1 MADGFRLL
9 DAFGVPMKIN
19 RTALCEERAVPAITG
34 IRHQFDDAIAP
45 GLQPARLARTLREAA
60 LGEMHDFLTLAEEIE
75 EREPH
80 YRYVLETRKNAVT
93 SLNAQVDPA
102 SESARDIEIADFLRH
117 NLVETPAFQTLP
129 DMMVDGLSK
138 GYSIPETIWETG
150 SLWLPKRFI
159 WRDPRLFQFDRETRK
174 EFRLRAQGEPDGLPL
189 EPLKYLV
196 HVPLLKM
203 GLPGRNG
210 LARVAAW
217 SFMLKSFSMRDWAQ
231 FLEIYGMPLRLGKFG
246 PGSSADDRAV
256 LLAAVRNLGRD
267 AAAIVPQGMDIE
279 FVEAKGFSDKPFES
293 NVRFIDEQM
302 SKLVIGK
309 PGDGT
314 GASKAGEEVLDKVRV
329 DIKKSDARDLAL
341 TLMEQL
347 IRPVVDLNFGPQKAY
362 PKLHFPIP
370 ERKDLQVWSNALA
383 QLVDRGL
390 EVEQS
395 QIYDVLG
402 LKEPAKTE
410 GGKPVKLLSTP
421 RSGSGVETAA
431 VVAGARRPPPQV
443 PVERASAY
451 RIDPRICPSCGPALL
466 AAEDPNAEAD
476 EVDELVAEAL
486 DGWQP
491 DLSPI
496 VAAIRS
502 AADEANSFEEFQ
514 AALDRL
520 APDLPVHRL
529 ARRLGIASMI
539 GRGRGDAGLE

>member
-9 DAFGVPMKIN
+9 DAYGVPMKID
-19 RTALCEERAVPAITG
+19 RSTLSEERAVPAITG

-45 GLQPARLARTLREAA
+45 GLQPARLARTLRDAA

-93 SLNAQVDPA
+93 SLNAQVEPA
-102 SESARDIEIADFLRH
+102 SEDARDVEIADFLR
-117 NLVETPAFQTLP
+117 NELVETPAFETLA
-129 DMMVDGLSK
+129 DQLVDGLSK
-138 GYSIPETIWETG
+138 GYSIVEMVWETG
-150 SLWLPKRFI
+150 SVWLPRSFI
-159 WRDPRLFQFDRETRK
+159 WRDQRLFQFDRETRK
-174 EFRLRAQGEPDGLPL
+174 EFRLRVQGESDGVPL

-231 FLEIYGMPLRLGKFG
+231 FLEIYGMPLRLGKYG

-267 AAAIVPQGMDIE
+267 AAAIVPEGMTID

-293 NVRFIDEQM
+293 NARFIDEQM

-314 GASKAGEEVLDKVRV
+314 GASKAGEEVLDKVRA
-329 DIKKSDARDLAL
+329 DIKKSDARDLML
-341 TLMEQL
+341 TLAGQL

-362 PKLHFPIP
+362 PKVNLPIP
-370 ERKDLQVWSNALA
+370 ERKDLQVWANAISS
-383 QLVDRGL
+383 LVDRGL

-395 QIYDVLG
+395 QVYDVVG
-402 LKEPAKTE
+402 LKEPAP
-410 GGKPVKLLSTP
+410 GAKLLATP
-421 RSGSGVETAA
+421 KTDVGGSGQPP
-431 VVAGARRPPPQV
+431 GLRRPPPQV
-443 PVERASAY
+443 PVEKASAY
-451 RIDPRICPSCGPALL
+451 RIDPRVCPSCGPARL
-466 AAEDPNAEAD
+466 ATDDPDADPD

-496 VAAIRS
+496 VAAIRT
-502 AADEANSFEEFQ
+502 AADEASSFEEFQ
-514 AALDRL
+514 VALDRL
-520 APDLPVHRL
+520 GTDLPVQRL
-529 ARRLGIASMI
+529 ARRLGIGGMI
-539 GRGRGDAGLE
+539 GRGRGDVGVD

>member
-9 DAFGVPMKIN
+9 DAYGVPMKIN
-19 RTALCEERAVPAITG
+19 RSVLTEERAVPTVTG

-45 GLQPARLARTLREAA
+45 GLNPGRLASTLRDAA
-60 LGEMHDFLTLAEEIE
+60 LGEMQDFLTLAEEIE

-93 SLNAQVDPA
+93 SLNWQVEPA
-102 SESARDIEIADFLRH
+102 SEDARDVEIADFLR
-117 NLVETPAFQTLP
+117 NELIEAPAFETLT
-129 DMMVDGLSK
+129 DQLVDGLSK
-138 GYSIPETIWETG
+138 GYSVVEMVWETG
-150 SLWLPKRFI
+150 STWLPRQFI
-159 WRDPRLFQFDRETRK
+159 WRDPRLFQFDRDTRK
-174 EFRLRAQGEPDGLPL
+174 EFRLRVQGESDGVPL

-231 FLEIYGMPLRLGKFG
+231 FLEVYGMPLRLGKYG
-246 PGSSADDRAV
+246 PGSSSDDRAV

-279 FVEAKGFSDKPFES
+279 LIEAKGFSDKPFES

-329 DIKKSDARDLAL
+329 DIKKSDVRDIKL
-341 TLMEQL
+341 TLSAQL
-347 IRPVVDLNFGPQKAY
+347 IRPIVDLNFGPQKAY
-362 PKLHFPIP
+362 PKADMPIP

-395 QIYDVLG
+395 QIYPVVG
-402 LKEPAKTE
+402 LKEPAA
-410 GGKPVKLLSTP
+410 GAKLLKTP
-421 RSGSGVETAA
+421 EVDAGVETGSSRE
-431 VVAGARRPPPQV
+431 AGFRRPPPQV
-443 PVERASAY
+443 PVAKASAY
-451 RIDPRICPSCGPALL
+451 RLDPRACRTCGPALL
-466 AAEDPNAEAD
+466 AADDPNAEPD

-491 DLSPI
+491 DLSP
-496 VAAIRS
+496 VVSAIRA
-502 AADEANSFEEFQ
+502 AADEATSFEEFQ

-520 APDLPVHRL
+520 APDLPVQRL
-529 ARRLGIASMI
+529 ARRLGIAAMI
-539 GRGRGDAGLE
+539 GRGRGDAGLD

>member
-1 MADGFRLL
+1 MAEGIRLL
-9 DAFGVPMKIN
+9 DAYGVPIKIN
-19 RTALCEERAVPAITG
+19 RSALSEERAVPTVTR

-45 GLQPARLARTLREAA
+45 GLNPGQLARTLRDAA

-102 SESARDIEIADFLRH
+102 SEDGRDIEIADFLR
-117 NLVETPAFQTLP
+117 NNVVETPAFQTLP
-129 DMMVDGLSK
+129 DMLTDGLSK
-138 GYSIPETIWETG
+138 GYSNVETIWETG
-150 SLWLPKRFI
+150 SLWLPKRYI

-174 EFRLRAQGEPDGLPL
+174 EFRLRVQGESDGVPL
-189 EPLKYLV
+189 EPLKYIV

-203 GLPGRNG
+203 GLPARNG

-231 FLEIYGMPLRLGKFG
+231 FLEIYGMPLRLGKYG
-246 PGSSADDRAV
+246 DGASADDKSV
-256 LLAAVRNLGRD
+256 LLAAVRHLGRD
-267 AAAIVPQGMDIE
+267 AAAIIPEGMKIE

-341 TLMEQL
+341 TLMDQL
-347 IRPVVDLNFGPQKAY
+347 IRPIVDLNFGPQKAY
-362 PKLHFPIP
+362 PKLHFPIA

-402 LKEPAKTE
+402 IKEPATKKA
-410 GGKPVKLLSTP
+410 GGKPVKLLRTP
-421 RSGSGVETAA
+421 QADVG
-431 VVAGARRPPPQV
+431 GAEQVPGQRRPPPQV
-443 PVERASAY
+443 PVEKASAY
-451 RIDPRICPSCGPALL
+451 RIDPRVCPSCAPARL
-466 AAEDPNAEAD
+466 AADDPEAQPD

-496 VAAIRS
+496 VSAIRT
-502 AADEANSFEEFQ
+502 AADEASSYEEFQ

-520 APDLPVHRL
+520 GADLPVQRL
-529 ARRLGIASMI
+529 ARRLGIGSMI

>member
-9 DAFGVPMKIN
+9 DAYGVPIKIN
-19 RTALCEERAVPAITG
+19 RSALSEERAVPAITG

-45 GLQPARLARTLREAA
+45 GLQPARLARTLRDAA

-102 SESARDIEIADFLRH
+102 SEDGRDIEIADFLR
-117 NLVETPAFQTLP
+117 NNVVETPAFQTLP
-129 DMMVDGLSK
+129 DMLTDGLSK
-138 GYSIPETIWETG
+138 GYSNVETVWETG
-150 SLWLPKRFI
+150 SLWLPKRYI

-174 EFRLRAQGEPDGLPL
+174 EFRLRVQGESDGVPL
-189 EPLKYLV
+189 EPLKYIV

-231 FLEIYGMPLRLGKFG
+231 FLEIYGMPLRLGKYG
-246 PGSSADDRAV
+246 PGASADDKAV
-256 LLAAVRNLGRD
+256 LLAAVRQLGRD
-267 AAAIVPQGMDIE
+267 AAAIVPQGMTID

-341 TLMEQL
+341 TLMDQL
-347 IRPVVDLNFGPQKAY
+347 IRPIVDLNFGPQKAY
-362 PKLHFPIP
+362 PKLHFPIA

-402 LKEPAKTE
+402 IKEPATKTA
-410 GGKPVKLLSTP
+410 GGKPVKLLRTP
-421 RSGSGVETAA
+421 QADASGSDQVPGK
-431 VVAGARRPPPQV
+431 RRPPPQV
-443 PVERASAY
+443 PVEKASAY
-451 RIDPRICPSCGPALL
+451 RIDPRVCASCGPARL
-466 AAEDPNAEAD
+466 AADDPEAEPD

-496 VAAIRS
+496 VAAIRT
-502 AADEANSFEEFQ
+502 AADEASSYEEFQ

-520 APDLPVHRL
+520 GADLPVQRL
-529 ARRLGIASMI
+529 ARRLGIGSMI

>member
-9 DAFGVPMKIN
+9 DAYGVPIKIN
-19 RTALCEERAVPAITG
+19 RSALGEERAVPAITG

-45 GLQPARLARTLREAA
+45 GLQPARLARTLRDAA

-93 SLNAQVDPA
+93 SLTAQVEPA
-102 SESARDIEIADFLRH
+102 SEDDRDVEIADFLR
-117 NLVETPAFQTLP
+117 NELVETPAFETLA
-129 DMMVDGLSK
+129 DQLVDGLSK
-138 GYSIPETIWETG
+138 GYSIIEMVWETG
-150 SLWLPKRFI
+150 SVWLPRQFI
-159 WRDPRLFQFDRETRK
+159 WRDQRLFQFDRETRK
-174 EFRLRAQGEPDGLPL
+174 EFRLRVQGESDGVPL

-231 FLEIYGMPLRLGKFG
+231 FLEIYGMPLRLGKYG
-246 PGSSADDRAV
+246 PGASADDKAV
-256 LLAAVRNLGRD
+256 LLAAVRQLGRD
-267 AAAIVPQGMDIE
+267 AAAIVPQGMTID
-279 FVEAKGFSDKPFES
+279 FVEAKGFSDKPFEA
-293 NVRFIDEQM
+293 NARFIDEQM

-314 GASKAGEEVLDKVRV
+314 GASKAGEEVLDKVRA
-329 DIKKSDARDLAL
+329 DIKKSDARDLML
-341 TLMEQL
+341 TLAGQL

-362 PKLHFPIP
+362 PKVVLPIP
-370 ERKDLQVWSNALA
+370 ERKDLQVWANAISS
-383 QLVDRGL
+383 LVDRGL

-395 QIYDVLG
+395 QVYDVVG
-402 LKEPAKTE
+402 LKEPAPGAKLLATPKTE
-410 GGKPVKLLSTP
+410 KA
-421 RSGSGVETAA
+421 GSDQVPGQ
-431 VVAGARRPPPQV
+431 RRPPPQV
-443 PVERASAY
+443 PVEKASAY
-451 RIDPRICPSCGPALL
+451 RIDPRVCPSCGPARL
-466 AAEDPNAEAD
+466 AADDPEAEPD

-496 VAAIRS
+496 VAAIRA
-502 AADEANSFEEFQ
+502 AADEASSFEEFQ
-514 AALDRL
+514 AALDGL
-520 APDLPVHRL
+520 GADLPVQRL
-529 ARRLGIASMI
+529 ARRLGIGSMI

>member
-9 DAFGVPMKIN
+9 DAYGVPIKIN
-19 RTALCEERAVPAITG
+19 RSALGEERAVPAITG

-45 GLQPARLARTLREAA
+45 GLQPARLARTLRDAA

-93 SLNAQVDPA
+93 SLNAQVEPA
-102 SESARDIEIADFLRH
+102 SEDARDVEIADFLR
-117 NLVETPAFQTLP
+117 NELVETPAFETLA
-129 DMMVDGLSK
+129 DQLVDGLSK
-138 GYSIPETIWETG
+138 GYSIVEMVWETG
-150 SLWLPKRFI
+150 SVWLPRQFI
-159 WRDPRLFQFDRETRK
+159 WRDQRIFQFDRETRK
-174 EFRLRAQGEPDGLPL
+174 EFRLRVQGESDGVPL

-231 FLEIYGMPLRLGKFG
+231 FLEIYGMPLRLGKYG
-246 PGSSADDRAV
+246 PGASADDKAV
-256 LLAAVRNLGRD
+256 LLAAVRQLGRD
-267 AAAIVPQGMDIE
+267 AAAIVPQGMTID
-279 FVEAKGFSDKPFES
+279 FVEAKGFSDKPFEA
-293 NVRFIDEQM
+293 NARFIDEQM

-314 GASKAGEEVLDKVRV
+314 GASKAGEEVLDKVRA
-329 DIKKSDARDLAL
+329 DIKKSDARDLML
-341 TLMEQL
+341 TLAGQL

-362 PKLHFPIP
+362 PKVVLPIP
-370 ERKDLQVWSNALA
+370 ERKDLQVWANAISS
-383 QLVDRGL
+383 LVDRGL

-395 QIYDVLG
+395 QVYDVVG
-402 LKEPAKTE
+402 LKEPAP
-410 GGKPVKLLSTP
+410 GAKLLATP
-421 RSGSGVETAA
+421 KADKAGSDQVPGQ
-431 VVAGARRPPPQV
+431 RRPPPQV
-443 PVERASAY
+443 PVEKASAY
-451 RIDPRICPSCGPALL
+451 RIDPRVCPSCGPARL
-466 AAEDPNAEAD
+466 AADDPEAQPD

-496 VAAIRS
+496 VAAIRA
-502 AADEANSFEEFQ
+502 AADEASSFEEFQ
-514 AALDRL
+514 AALDGL
-520 APDLPVHRL
+520 GADLPVQRL
-529 ARRLGIASMI
+529 ARRLGIGSMI

>member
-9 DAFGVPMKIN
+9 DAYGVPIKID
-19 RTALCEERAVPAITG
+19 RSALSEERAVPAITG

-45 GLQPARLARTLREAA
+45 GLQPARLARTLRDAA

-93 SLNAQVDPA
+93 SLNAQVEPA
-102 SESARDIEIADFLRH
+102 SEDARDVEIADFLR
-117 NLVETPAFQTLP
+117 NELVETPAFETLA
-129 DMMVDGLSK
+129 DQLVDGLSK
-138 GYSIPETIWETG
+138 GYSIVEMVWETG
-150 SLWLPKRFI
+150 SVWLPRQFI
-159 WRDPRLFQFDRETRK
+159 WRDQRLFQFDRETRK
-174 EFRLRAQGEPDGLPL
+174 EFRLRVQGESDGVPL

-231 FLEIYGMPLRLGKFG
+231 FLEIYGMPLRLGKYG
-246 PGSSADDRAV
+246 PGASADDKAV
-256 LLAAVRNLGRD
+256 LLAAVRQLGRD
-267 AAAIVPQGMDIE
+267 AAAIVPQGMTID

-293 NVRFIDEQM
+293 NARFIDEQM

-314 GASKAGEEVLDKVRV
+314 GASKAGEEVLDKVRA
-329 DIKKSDARDLAL
+329 DIKKSDARDLML
-341 TLMEQL
+341 TLAGQL

-362 PKLHFPIP
+362 PKVVLPIP
-370 ERKDLQVWSNALA
+370 ERKDLQVWANAISS
-383 QLVDRGL
+383 LVDRGL

-395 QIYDVLG
+395 QVYDVVG
-402 LKEPAKTE
+402 LKEPAP
-410 GGKPVKLLSTP
+410 GSKLLATP
-421 RSGSGVETAA
+421 KAGQTGSDEVPGQ
-431 VVAGARRPPPQV
+431 RRPPPQV
-443 PVERASAY
+443 PVEKASAY
-451 RIDPRICPSCGPALL
+451 RIDPRVCPSCGPARL
-466 AAEDPNAEAD
+466 AADDPQAQPD

-496 VAAIRS
+496 VAAIRA
-502 AADEANSFEEFQ
+502 AADDASSFEEFQ

-520 APDLPVHRL
+520 GTDLPVQRL
-529 ARRLGIASMI
+529 ARRLGIGSMI